1 MPRSARVFG
10 EGEGPDAKGAEPGG
24 RKHEALD
31 QQALTAHLCSAKD
44 PNLYSCGLPP
54 VLLGSQGKSGRSG
67 PAESLQFY
75 LLDKLGFHRDFFK
88 GKHMLLASKEFQATS
103 LESRSLDFQNH
114 SILGIQ
120 NPS

>member
-1 MPRSARVFG
+1 MRRWTNRALQLSSAQPRT
-10 EGEGPDAKGAEPGG
+10 
-24 RKHEALD
+24 
-31 QQALTAHLCSAKD
+31 QI
-44 PNLYSCGLPP
+44 LYSCGLPP
-54 VLLGSQGKSGRSG
+54 VLLGSQGRSGQSG

-75 LLDKLGFHRDFFK
+75 LLGKLGFHGHFLK
-88 GKHMLLASKEFQATS
+88 GKHMLLASEEFQAAS

>member
-1 MPRSARVFG
+1 MRRWTNRALQLSSAQPRTRI
-10 EGEGPDAKGAEPGG
+10 
-24 RKHEALD
+24 
-31 QQALTAHLCSAKD
+31 
-44 PNLYSCGLPP
+44 LYSCGLPP
-54 VLLGSQGKSGRSG
+54 VLLGSQGRSGQSG

-75 LLDKLGFHRDFFK
+75 LLDKLGFHGHFLK
-88 GKHMLLASKEFQATS
+88 GKHMLLASEEFQAAS